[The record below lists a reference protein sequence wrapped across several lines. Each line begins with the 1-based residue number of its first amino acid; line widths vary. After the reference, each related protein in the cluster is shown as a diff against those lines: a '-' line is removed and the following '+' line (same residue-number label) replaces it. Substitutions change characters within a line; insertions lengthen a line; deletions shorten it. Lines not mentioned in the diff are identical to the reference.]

1 MALMHER
8 FWIFVALILLG
19 VAFFLFGIP
28 PVTARLRKILRG
40 KGNNSS
46 SFPRTIVSSHPTPP
60 QRGSRMSPRRQDSQ
74 ETLLDELVDIGDD
87 KLDGTLPPLHFQ
99 SCGSGLLG
107 CHQPSH

>member
-1 MALMHER
+1 
-8 FWIFVALILLG
+8 
-19 VAFFLFGIP
+19 
-28 PVTARLRKILRG
+28 
-40 KGNNSS
+40 
-46 SFPRTIVSSHPTPP
+46 
-60 QRGSRMSPRRQDSQ
+60 MSPRRQDSQ